1 MTLESIRN
9 SCDVCRDRLP
19 QLNITFDLED
29 NIELTQQKVRKR
41 SDTGILEEDNGGR
54 ESEQKNDG
62 DNFGEGG
69 GGGGGEVEGGEGGV
83 EKEGQGHQGNKM
95 ARSFMRQANYLPKM
109 LSCQFYRI

>member
-1 MTLESIRN
+1 M
-9 SCDVCRDRLP
+9 DFCRDRLP

-29 NIELTQQKVRKR
+29 NAELTQQKVRKR
-41 SDTGILEEDNGGR
+41 SDTGILEEDNNGRR

-62 DNFGEGG
+62 DNFGEGGRGG

-95 ARSFMRQANYLPKM
+95 ARSFMRQAKYLPKM
-109 LSCQFYRI
+109 LSCQFYRF